1 MLNHFQT
8 MVIFAL
14 AVSLAFAF
22 LSKQRALASALRYFL
37 WAFLAFLV
45 VAIGIGWLMY
55 PVHPLKIAP
64 SPLLHRGLTAFCARM
79 LSSLHPPPSRGSSVG
94 RADDS

>member
-1 MLNHFQT
+1 M

-14 AVSLAFAF
+14 AVSIAFSF
-22 LSKQRALASALRYFL
+22 LSKQTMVERLRYGI

-55 PVHPLKIAP
+55 P
-64 SPLLHRGLTAFCARM
+64 F
-79 LSSLHPPPSRGSSVG
+79 SR
-94 RADDS
+94 

>member
-1 MLNHFQT
+1 MINHFQT

-22 LSKQRALASALRYFL
+22 LSKNTMSERLRYAV

-45 VAIGIGWLMY
+45 VALGIGWLMY
-55 PVHPLKIAP
+55 PFSH
-64 SPLLHRGLTAFCARM
+64 
-79 LSSLHPPPSRGSSVG
+79 
-94 RADDS
+94 